1 MAASRRGASRRRS
14 KAGTK
19 VVESE
24 VEPIDESVPTPPT
37 LVDATTTTTTPDD
50 NGEDEHDQEGDN
62 VDGESNDDAV
72 EKIEPRVTPA
82 TATITTTSTTRTAPA
97 AAGGAKAVKQSHS
110 KEIGNGLT
118 ALIPGYV
125 APMALDT
132 SALDPYKATLAELT
146 RRAQHTDLA
155 TKKLSTVVSKS
166 SSASSLSLSSS
177 GTRRTNFV
185 PSTYA
190 AYSFKLGQK
199 KAPDLSAG
207 KGWFSMMSCD
217 ITDQIKTDM
226 QVIRNRT
233 YLNPKTFYKR
243 ADKFGTHVQVGTVIE
258 GSAEFYSSRLTNKER
273 RSDLTQEIMADPD
286 TASYVKRKFTTLQQD
301 RQAVTE
307 HFQKQTRKKI
317 VKKGRRG
324 L

>member
-1 MAASRRGASRRRS
+1 MKKGA
-14 KAGTK
+14 GMIPT
-19 VVESE
+19 
-24 VEPIDESVPTPPT
+24 DESVPVADTAEVLDANAT
-37 LVDATTTTTTPDD
+37 SDVLQEEVEYDGNNEQEVDH
-50 NGEDEHDQEGDN
+50 GQR
-62 VDGESNDDAV
+62 NDDGVAAAR
-72 EKIEPRVTPA
+72 IETDR
-82 TATITTTSTTRTAPA
+82 IAPA
-97 AAGGAKAVKQSHS
+97 ATTATTATTASKEKAPKSAASTRAHT

-125 APMALDT
+125 APLALDT
-132 SALDPYKATLAELT
+132 SALNPYKATLQELT
-146 RRAQHTDLA
+146 RKAQQTDLSNKRFA
-155 TKKLSTVVSKS
+155 LPTTL
-166 SSASSLSLSSS
+166 SASSV
-177 GTRRTNFV
+177 TRTSAPNFL

-190 AYSFKLGQK
+190 AYSFKLGKK

-207 KGWFSMMSCD
+207 KGWFSMMSCE

-233 YLNPKTFYKR
+233 YLNPKTFYKK

-273 RSDLTQEIMADPD
+273 RSDLTQEIMANSD
-286 TASYVKRKFTTLQQD
+286 TSSYVKRKFTTIQHE

-307 HFQKQTRKKI
+307 HFQKHKRKSM
-317 VKKGRRG
+317 KKGRRG